1 MKWDFILP
9 LPIFLLV
16 LLIQIT
22 IVPLISFAGVVPD
35 LILILLVYYSII
47 KGQLYGTILGASFGI
62 FVDLITGGLLGSA
75 MLSKTV
81 VGFISGY
88 FSSETKREINITTYY
103 FSLIVFIC
111 AIVESVIF
119 SFFSTFDLRSNI
131 FSLFFEQALLPAL
144 YTGVVSILFIL
155 SPIKRKSF

>member
-22 IVPLISFAGVVPD
+22 MVPLISIAGIVPD
-35 LILILLVYYSII
+35 LILILLVYYSIT
-47 KGQLYGTILGASFGI
+47 KGQLYGTILGTSFGI
-62 FVDLITGGLLGSA
+62 LVDLITGGLLGSA

-81 VGFISGY
+81 VGFIAGY

-111 AIVESVIF
+111 AMVDSVIF

-131 FSLFFEQALLPAL
+131 FSLIFEQALLPAL
-144 YTGVVSILFIL
+144 YTGVVSILLIF
-155 SPIKRKSF
+155 SPFKRKSF